1 MTQTKADRSAAAKKA
16 AATRER
22 NQVREDSSKQ
32 GRQAAA
38 SRFRNEAGDS
48 IADARKKAGSV
59 VSNTT
64 GAVKSVGDA
73 AFKTGK
79 SVASRVGLGGRR

>member
-1 MTQTKADRSAAAKKA
+1 MAQQTKADRSAAAKKA

-22 NQVREDSSKQ
+22 NQIREESRGQ
-32 GRQAAA
+32 GQKAAA
-38 SRFRNEAGDS
+38 SRLHNEAQDS
-48 IADARKKAGSV
+48 LKDARKAAGSV
-59 VSNTT
+59 ISNTT

-79 SVASRVGLGGRR
+79 SVVARIGIGSR

>member
-22 NQVREDSSKQ
+22 NQVRKDSSEQ
-32 GRQAAA
+32 GHKAAA
-38 SRFRNEAGDS
+38 SRFQNQASDS
-48 IADARKKAGSV
+48 LADARKKANSV

-73 AFKTGK
+73 AYNAGK
-79 SVASRVGLGGRR
+79 SVASRVGIGGRR

>member
-22 NQVREDSSKQ
+22 NQVRQDSSKQ
-32 GRQAAA
+32 GRKAAA
-38 SRFRNEAGDS
+38 SRFQNEAADS
-48 IADARKKAGSV
+48 LQGARKAAGSV

-79 SVASRVGLGGRR
+79 SVAARVGIGSR

>member
-1 MTQTKADRSAAAKKA
+1 MAQTKADRSAAAKKA

-22 NQVREDSSKQ
+22 NQIREDSQERGQK
-32 GRQAAA
+32 AAA
-38 SRFRNEAGDS
+38 SRFQNQAADS
-48 IADARKKAGSV
+48 LSDAKRAAGSV

-73 AFKTGK
+73 AYKAGK
-79 SVASRVGLGGRR
+79 SVASRVGIGSR